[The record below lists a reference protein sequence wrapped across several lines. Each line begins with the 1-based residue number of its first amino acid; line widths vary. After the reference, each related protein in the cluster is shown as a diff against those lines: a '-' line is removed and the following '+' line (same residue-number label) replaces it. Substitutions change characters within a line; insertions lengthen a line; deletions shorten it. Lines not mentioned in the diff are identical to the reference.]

1 MSSARL
7 IKINKNI
14 PSTSTTGVYHEFV
27 FADGRK
33 CFVDPENRNY
43 WGKGWGHI
51 VDAWPDT
58 KDYILNG
65 LQLKTGYSTRY
76 DADYLSSIEP
86 LESPKKDPKNNI
98 NDLFD
103 IS

>member
-1 MSSARL
+1 MEARL
-7 IKINKNI
+7 VKINKNR
-14 PSTSTTGVYHEFV
+14 PSTSTLGVYHEFV

-43 WGKGWGHI
+43 WSKGWGAL
-51 VDAWPDT
+51 VDNWPDVKNYT
-58 KDYILNG
+58 LHG
-65 LQLKTGYSTRY
+65 LRLKEGHPYRY
-76 DADYLSSIEP
+76 DADYLQAVSPYEP
-86 LESPKKDPKNNI
+86 PEKDPGNNI